1 MPRSDQGALVDRYS
15 IIPRSLIFVFRG
27 DEVLLIKGSPSKR
40 LWANKYN
47 GIGGHIERG
56 EDALSAARRE
66 LAEETGLRDV
76 DLRLAG
82 TVMVD
87 ADEARG
93 IGLFVFTGSYSQGQL
108 VESSEGVLEWVAM
121 SRLQEYALVE
131 DLYTLLPRIA
141 KIGPCDP
148 PFSALYFYDE
158 HDQMQIKFAA

>member
-15 IIPRSLIFVFRG
+15 IIPRSLIFIFRG

-66 LAEETGLRDV
+66 LAEETGLRNV

-93 IGLFVFTGSYSQGQL
+93 IGLFVFAGRYSQGQL

-121 SRLQEYALVE
+121 SRLKEYALVE
-131 DLYTLLPRIA
+131 DLQILLPRIA
-141 KIGPCDP
+141 KMGPCDP
-148 PFSALYFYDE
+148 SFSALYFYDE
-158 HDQMQIKFAA
+158 QDQMQIKFAV